1 MDSTHYDRR
10 IFQNQCLVHRERK
23 ELPRERFWL
32 IIRSIAAAS
41 ATNTTEKNIVPLRR
55 QLVTSSGEDRLVT
68 RTSPNAMTD
77 NRTITLGID
86 QAMID
91 IIVDKQVRFI
101 HCATSIDIP
110 LRSFWEICPYSFKL
124 LNVSIVHT
132 K

>member
-101 HCATSIDIP
+101 HYATSIDIH
-110 LRSFWEICPYSFKL
+110 LCSSWEICPYSFKL